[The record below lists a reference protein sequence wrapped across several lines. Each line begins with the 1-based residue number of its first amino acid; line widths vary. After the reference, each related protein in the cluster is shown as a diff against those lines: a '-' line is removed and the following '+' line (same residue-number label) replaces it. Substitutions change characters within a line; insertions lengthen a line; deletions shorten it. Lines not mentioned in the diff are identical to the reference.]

1 MNQAV
6 KRMAA
11 LFVLL
16 MMLCILPAQY
26 TLADAPEEISR
37 QTDEL
42 ADGQENI
49 TEDEVPLMAGAD
61 ESNRIFIWGGIAMVS
76 VLAMITGYS
85 SLSTEKVK
93 K

>member
-6 KRMAA
+6 KRMAS
-11 LFVLL
+11 LFVLM

-26 TLADAPEEISR
+26 ISADAPEEISQ

-42 ADGQENI
+42 EEGQENI
-49 TEDEVPLMAGAD
+49 TEEEVPLVAGAG
-61 ESNRIFIWGGIAMVS
+61 ESRRMFIWGGIAMVS